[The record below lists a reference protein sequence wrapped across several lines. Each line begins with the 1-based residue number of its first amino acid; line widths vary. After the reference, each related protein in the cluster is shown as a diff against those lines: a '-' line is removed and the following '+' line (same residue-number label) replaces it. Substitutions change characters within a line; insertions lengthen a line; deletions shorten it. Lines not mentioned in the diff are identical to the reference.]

1 MDGPAP
7 SRSPPDYHAG
17 MAKIETKQV
26 TLHIGTRKGAKELS
40 KLLADGWQI
49 VSEHKRGILEWKP
62 GQVDYVLTRSR

>member
-1 MDGPAP
+1 
-7 SRSPPDYHAG
+7 